1 MSVLDQ
7 LLVRFIKEENHPI
20 FFKSYALIT
29 FQKSG
34 LSLKVEKD
42 RR

>member
-1 MSVLDQ
+1 MSALDR
-7 LLVRFIKEENHPI
+7 LLVRFIKEEIHPI
-20 FFKSYALIT
+20 FNSYALIT